1 MLLPIPK
8 AFQAQREDP
17 SPLRILYE
25 LKTIEL
31 GSVKALHPPLPVEQV
46 WAKVN
51 IYQWLG
57 IRPVC

>member
-1 MLLPIPK
+1 MLLPSPK
-8 AFQAQREDP
+8 ALQAQREDP

-25 LKTIEL
+25 LKSTEL
-31 GSVKALHPPLPVEQV
+31 GSVKALHLPLPAEQV

-57 IRPVC
+57 ITPVC